1 MQVAHVVM
9 GEPKKVGEESGET
22 WRGKQV
28 NVASQEFH
36 CVTKLDQIQWL
47 EPSNSLCNLIIILWL
62 KIVDPTTKR
71 MAQIC
76 DPSLQVATCIDIQ
89 EHPQSIY
96 S

>member
-1 MQVAHVVM
+1 MRNEIRSGSMIGALKFVVQL
-9 GEPKKVGEESGET
+9 V
-22 WRGKQV
+22 
-28 NVASQEFH
+28 
-36 CVTKLDQIQWL
+36 
-47 EPSNSLCNLIIILWL
+47 IILWL

-89 EHPQSIY
+89 EHPWSIY